1 MSTQVKGQP
10 RRSNWREVLSDDEI
24 HSLYEMND
32 WKGAWGLIFNWA
44 VVFASFALVGLW
56 PNPLTIVISIFLIGG
71 RQLGFA
77 IFMHDASHS
86 AFLRNRKVN
95 DWVANWLAA
104 YPVWSDLEP
113 YRPYHLQHH
122 VYTWQS
128 KDPDISLAAPFPI
141 TLESFRRKVWRD
153 LSGQTGWKRAVAIW
167 KRDLG
172 VSQGKTRHRNGAGL
186 FRFRGVL
193 VTNGVLFGLLLL
205 LGQPALYLLWVIA
218 WFTTYSLAMRIRS
231 IAEHSMPEDAD
242 DELKNTRTILASWWE
257 RLLLAPNH
265 VNYHLE
271 HHLLMRVPHYN
282 LPRLHRLLQER
293 GVLGEALVVRGYLPL
308 LKKACSKPASDHPV
322 SAT

>member
-1 MSTQVKGQP
+1 
-10 RRSNWREVLSDDEI
+10 VLSDDEI
-24 HSLYEMND
+24 RSLYEMND

-56 PNPLTIVISIFLIGG
+56 PNPLTIVVSLFLIGG

-77 IFMHDASHS
+77 IFMHDASHN

-122 VYTWQS
+122 VYTWQP
-128 KDPDISLAAPFPI
+128 KDPDVSLAAPFPI
-141 TLESFRRKVWRD
+141 TAESFRRKVWRD

-193 VTNGVLFGLLLL
+193 VTNGLLFGLLLL
-205 LGQPALYLLWVIA
+205 VGHPALYLLWVIA

-231 IAEHSMPEDAD
+231 IAEHSMPEDSD

-265 VNYHLE
+265 VNFHLE

-293 GVLGEALVVRGYLPL
+293 DVLGDALISRGYLPL
-308 LKKACSKPASDHPV
+308 LKEACSKSDSDNQV
-322 SAT
+322 SAA